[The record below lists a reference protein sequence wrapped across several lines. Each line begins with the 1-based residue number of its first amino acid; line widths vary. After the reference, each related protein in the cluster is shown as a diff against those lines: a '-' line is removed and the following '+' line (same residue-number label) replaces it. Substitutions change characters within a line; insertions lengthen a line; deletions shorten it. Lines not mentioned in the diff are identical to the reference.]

1 MKFIQLGYFIGLN
14 GCSMK
19 TEANLNVI
27 KQLPIEN
34 ILVETGRI
42 VLCNFCTNDLNHRP
56 RCSLVWYQ
64 TIACLCCTC
73 ENSIYI
79 RNGEERK
86 MDIRENGKRS

>member
-19 TEANLNVI
+19 TEANLDVI
-27 KQLPIEN
+27 KQLPIEK

-42 VLCNFCTNDLNHRP
+42 QFENFRNNYLNHRS
-56 RCSLVWYQ
+56 RCSLVRYQ
-64 TIACLCCTC
+64 TIACFCFPC

-79 RNGEERK
+79 RNGQERE
-86 MDIRENGKRS
+86 MDIR